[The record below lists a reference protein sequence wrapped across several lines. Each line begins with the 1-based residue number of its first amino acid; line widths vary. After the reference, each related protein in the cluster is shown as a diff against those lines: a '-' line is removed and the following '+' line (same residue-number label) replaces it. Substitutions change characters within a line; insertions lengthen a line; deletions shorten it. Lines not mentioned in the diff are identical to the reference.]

1 MRSEQK
7 KNWTFAEAEVASPT
21 KLFIMLL
28 KVDLSFVYVCELNE
42 CDPPENCLLV
52 G

>member
-1 MRSEQK
+1 MRSERK
-7 KNWTFAEAEVASPT
+7 KNWNFGEAQVFPV

-28 KVDLSFVYVCELNE
+28 KVDLSFVFVCIE

>member
-1 MRSEQK
+1 MRSERK
-7 KNWTFAEAEVASPT
+7 KNWNFGEAQVFPV

-28 KVDLSFVYVCELNE
+28 KVDLSFVFVCELIE